1 MNEFFAA
8 LSALEKVYFISAT
21 AGGIVFVIM
30 TVLQFLGGDMDM
42 ETDVDVDLDVSSGT
56 ADVSFKVISV
66 HGLTAFF
73 MIFGLTGLAMV
84 RDLQTSALESI
95 IGASIAGSAI
105 VMLLKKLFDLFMGL
119 RSSGTLNMN
128 NAVGEEGSVYLS
140 IPATGTGQ
148 VQLAIQG
155 RLCTME
161 AISDD
166 NVEIATGSRVK
177 VVEIVNGSV
186 LKDRSV

>member
-73 MIFGLTGLAMV
+73 MIFGLTGLALV
-84 RDLQTSALESI
+84 RDLQTSPFESI

-105 VMLLKKLFDLFMGL
+105 VMMLKKLFDVFMGL
-119 RSSGTLNMN
+119 RSSGTLNMS

-140 IPATGTGQ
+140 IPASGTGQ
-148 VQLAIQG
+148 VRIAIQG

-166 NVEIATGSRVK
+166 NVQIETGARVK

-186 LKDRSV
+186 LKVRTV